1 MTTIRLDHVAAQLE
15 GLEETIIHRLID
27 RAQFVQNLPVYEPGK
42 SGFPGDPRESLFE
55 LRLRS
60 QETMDA
66 EFGRFH
72 VPEERPF
79 SRDLPAS
86 RRTVILPPTILRLS
100 DFDAV
105 NLTSEIRA
113 AYLAFVRRF
122 CAEGIDEQFGSSVE
136 HDVHALQAISRRIHF
151 GAMYVAEVKYRANTP
166 GYRLL
171 IEADDRSRLVAQL
184 TRPEV
189 EENIIRRV
197 RDKVRYIQAHV
208 NGAVRTRI
216 DEDAV
221 LEFYRDTIIPLT
233 KEGEV
238 RYLISRPE

>member
-27 RAQFVQNLPVYEPGK
+27 RAQFARNLPVYEPGR
-42 SGFPGDPRESLFE
+42 SGFAGDPPESLFE
-55 LRLRS
+55 LRLRL

-79 SRDLPAS
+79 SKGLPAS
-86 RRTVILPPTILRLS
+86 RREVTLPPTILRLP

-105 NLTSEIRA
+105 NLTQEIRG
-113 AYLAFVRRF
+113 AYLPFVRRF
-122 CAEGIDEQFGSSVE
+122 CSEGIDDQFGSSVE
-136 HDVHALQAISRRIHF
+136 HDVYALQAISRRIHF
-151 GAMYVAEVKYRANTP
+151 GAMYVAEVKYRANAP
-166 GYRLL
+166 AYRLL
-171 IEADDRSRLVAQL
+171 IQVEDRTALMAQL

-189 EENIIRRV
+189 EQNIIRRV

-208 NGAVRTRI
+208 NTAVRTRI
-216 DEDAV
+216 EEDAV

-238 RYLISRPE
+238 RYLIARPE